1 MGDGKPVIK
10 VEDGRS
16 MKVEAGRLVEVGGG
30 RSEEME
36 GRKPAEVGARLRVVK
51 VLDRD
56 DSSVGEKPHL

>member
-1 MGDGKPVIK
+1 MGDGRLGIK
-10 VEDGRS
+10 VEEGRS
-16 MKVEAGRLVEVGGG
+16 MKVEAGRPVEVVGG
-30 RSEEME
+30 RSGEME